1 MFAYKL
7 RLLVLPLILLS
18 SHIALAAPMGFEGS
32 VMTMGD
38 FNQNWREVGFNYAI
52 TSRDALGLNHL
63 EFRSDDHKDKR
74 VVDTVNYTR
83 LLSRWN
89 LIDAQINLWLF
100 LGLGQIRE
108 GHITEGTETHAN
120 SFVTSPGFQFD
131 YETRHIYFAT
141 THKLYR
147 ASNLNHDTTSIRGGF
162 SFYEADYDQT
172 QPWFILETRYTNQIS
187 DKIEVIPML
196 RFINKNIFVE
206 GGVNNSG
213 QPRLNLMVTF

>member
-1 MFAYKL
+1 MFTYNF
-7 RLLVLPLILLS
+7 RLWVIALILLS
-18 SHIALAAPMGFEGS
+18 SRLVFAAPMGVEGS
-32 VMTMGD
+32 TMTMGD

-52 TSRDALGLNHL
+52 TSRDALGLTHL

-74 VVDTVNYTR
+74 EVDTLNYTR

-89 LIDAQINLWLF
+89 LTDAQSNLWLF
-100 LGLGQIRE
+100 MGLGEIR
-108 GHITEGTETHAN
+108 GSIDNQNIDSKVIA
-120 SFVTSPGFQFD
+120 SPGFQFD
-131 YETRHIYFAT
+131 YETRRVYFAT

-147 ASNLNHDTTSIRGGF
+147 ASNLNHDTTSIRTGF

-172 QPWFILETRYTNQIS
+172 QPWFILETKYTNQIS

-196 RFINKNIFVE
+196 RLINKNIFVE

-213 QPRLNLMVTF
+213 QPRLNLMYTF

>member
-1 MFAYKL
+1 
-7 RLLVLPLILLS
+7 
-18 SHIALAAPMGFEGS
+18 MGFEGS
-32 VMTMGD
+32 TMTMAD

-52 TSRDALGLNHL
+52 TSRDALGLTHL

-74 VVDTVNYTR
+74 EVDTLNYTR

-89 LIDAQINLWLF
+89 LTDAQSNLWLF
-100 LGLGQIRE
+100 MGLGEIR
-108 GHITEGTETHAN
+108 GSIDNQNIDSKVIA
-120 SFVTSPGFQFD
+120 SSGFQFD
-131 YETRHIYFAT
+131 YETRRVYFAT

-147 ASNLNHDTTSIRGGF
+147 ASNLNHDTTSIRAGF

-172 QPWFILETRYTNQIS
+172 QPWFILETKYTNQIS

-196 RFINKNIFVE
+196 RLINKNIFVE

-213 QPRLNLMVTF
+213 QPRLNLMYTF

>member
-1 MFAYKL
+1 MFTYNF
-7 RLLVLPLILLS
+7 RLSVIALILLS
-18 SHIALAAPMGFEGS
+18 SRLVFAAPMGFEGS
-32 VMTMGD
+32 TMTMGD

-52 TSRDALGLNHL
+52 TSRDALGLTHL

-74 VVDTVNYTR
+74 EVDTLNYTR

-89 LIDAQINLWLF
+89 LTDAQSNLWLF
-100 LGLGQIRE
+100 MGLGEIR
-108 GHITEGTETHAN
+108 GSIDNQNIDSKVIA
-120 SFVTSPGFQFD
+120 SPGFQFD
-131 YETRHIYFAT
+131 YETRRVYFAT

-147 ASNLNHDTTSIRGGF
+147 ASNLNHDTTSIRAGF

-172 QPWFILETRYTNQIS
+172 QPWFILETKYTNQIS

-196 RFINKNIFVE
+196 RLINKNIFVE

-213 QPRLNLMVTF
+213 QPRLNLMYTF

>member
-1 MFAYKL
+1 MFTYNF
-7 RLLVLPLILLS
+7 RLWVIALILLS
-18 SHIALAAPMGFEGS
+18 SRLVFAAPMGFEGS
-32 VMTMGD
+32 TMTMGD

-52 TSRDALGLNHL
+52 TSRDALGITHL

-74 VVDTVNYTR
+74 VVDTLNYTR

-89 LIDAQINLWLF
+89 LTDAQSNLWLF
-100 LGLGQIRE
+100 MGLGEIR
-108 GHITEGTETHAN
+108 GSIDNQNIDSKVIA
-120 SFVTSPGFQFD
+120 SPGFQFD
-131 YETRHIYFAT
+131 YETRRVYFAT

-147 ASNLNHDTTSIRGGF
+147 ASNLNHDTTSIRAGF

-172 QPWFILETRYTNQIS
+172 QPWFILETKYTNQIS

-196 RFINKNIFVE
+196 RLINKNIFVE

-213 QPRLNLMVTF
+213 QPRLNLMYTF

>member
-1 MFAYKL
+1 MFSFNF
-7 RLLVLPLILLS
+7 RFWVIPLIFLS
-18 SHIALAAPMGFEGS
+18 GHLAFAAPMGFKGS

-52 TSRDALGLNHL
+52 TSRDALGLTHL
-63 EFRSDDHKDKR
+63 EFRSDDHKEKR
-74 VVDTVNYTR
+74 EADTLNYTR

-89 LIDAQINLWLF
+89 LTDAQSNLWLF
-100 LGLGQIRE
+100 MGLGEIR
-108 GHITEGTETHAN
+108 GSIDNQNIDSKVIA
-120 SFVTSPGFQFD
+120 SPGFQFD
-131 YETRHIYFAT
+131 YETRRVYFAT

-147 ASNLNHDTTSIRGGF
+147 ASNLNHDTTSIRAGF

-172 QPWFILETRYTNQIS
+172 QPWFILETKYTNQIS

-196 RFINKNIFVE
+196 RLINKNIFVE

-213 QPRLNLMVTF
+213 QPRLNLMYTF

>member
-1 MFAYKL
+1 MFTYNF
-7 RLLVLPLILLS
+7 RLWVIALILLS
-18 SHIALAAPMGFEGS
+18 SRLVFAAPMGFEGS
-32 VMTMGD
+32 TMTMGD

-52 TSRDALGLNHL
+52 TSRDALGLTHL

-74 VVDTVNYTR
+74 EVDTLNYTR

-89 LIDAQINLWLF
+89 LTDAQSNLWLF
-100 LGLGQIRE
+100 MGLGEIR
-108 GHITEGTETHAN
+108 GSIDNQNIDSKVIA
-120 SFVTSPGFQFD
+120 SPGFQFD
-131 YETRHIYFAT
+131 YETRRVYFAT

-147 ASNLNHDTTSIRGGF
+147 ASNLNHDTTSIRAGF

-187 DKIEVIPML
+187 DKIQVMPML
-196 RFINKNIFVE
+196 RLINKNIFVE

-213 QPRLNLMVTF
+213 QPRLNLMYTF